1 MGELLSHDA
10 VRALHPPRRGLQ
22 TSMKRKITFHIGFEK
37 TGTYSFQTF
46 CTKHAEL
53 LRRYSVVYP
62 TRSWAFGDRNH
73 APLAACYLDYDDF
86 SIRSSGKPRADVL
99 RALLAEIGEA
109 ESGRI
114 LISAEHFS
122 SRFREREI
130 RQLAADFADFDCRIA
145 IVVREHRARL
155 FSAYSQSVRSGRD
168 MTLEAYC
175 DEVLHPSNWY
185 MYYATTIGA
194 WEGVFGRGNVTV
206 LCHLPD
212 EDIVPVLCN
221 ALISPDPALLA
232 LDSRREN
239 QSLGPSATEWLRR
252 ANSVIRRVPKTR
264 LPAFQTALGAP
275 RRGFVCL
282 ARKLE
287 PDAQGWQLSERSLQR
302 LNEIATA
309 DNDWLQSNYGVRL
322 PVPSNSA
329 GSPQL
334 PDFDFGIADGGS
346 RSG

>member
-232 LDSRREN
+232 LDSRTRKPVARPIGDRMAAPREQRDPPGAEN
-239 QSLGPSATEWLRR
+239 PASRLSNRARRAAPRLRVFGEETRAGCTRLATER
-252 ANSVIRRVPKTR
+252 TE
-264 LPAFQTALGAP
+264 PAA
-275 RRGFVCL
+275 V
-282 ARKLE
+282 
-287 PDAQGWQLSERSLQR
+287 ERDR
-302 LNEIATA
+302 
-309 DNDWLQSNYGVRL
+309 
-322 PVPSNSA
+322 
-329 GSPQL
+329 
-334 PDFDFGIADGGS
+334 DG
-346 RSG
+346 RQ

>member
-1 MGELLSHDA
+1 
-10 VRALHPPRRGLQ
+10 
-22 TSMKRKITFHIGFEK
+22 MKRKITFHIGFEK
-37 TGTYSFQTF
+37 TGSYSFQTF
-46 CTKHAEL
+46 CTKRAEL
-53 LRRYSVVYP
+53 LQRYSVLYP
-62 TRSWAFGDRNH
+62 TSSLAFGDRNH

-99 RALLAEIGEA
+99 SALLAEIGEA
-109 ESGRI
+109 EGGDI

-122 SRFREREI
+122 SRFKEREI

-145 IVVREHRARL
+145 IVVREHRTRL

-185 MYYATTIGA
+185 MNYATTIGA
-194 WEGVFGRGNVTV
+194 WEGVFGRENITV

-212 EDIVPVLCN
+212 QDIVRVLCH
-221 ALISPDPALLA
+221 ALISPDPVLVA

-239 QSLGPSATEWLRR
+239 QSIGPAATEWLRR
-252 ANSVIRRVPKTR
+252 ANHAFGRVPKTW

-282 ARKLE
+282 ARKLSPE
-287 PDAQGWQLSERSLQR
+287 AQSWQLSERNRRR
-302 LNEIATA
+302 LSEIAAA
-309 DNDWLQSNYGVRL
+309 DNDWLQSHYGLRL
-322 PVPSNSA
+322 SA
-329 GSPQL
+329 VE
-334 PDFDFGIADGGS
+334 
-346 RSG
+346 